1 MEEALSFFRA
11 FEVWIYI
18 VLGLGGILYIRKF
31 ILGWQQLRVAAFGLE
46 RENAQARLNQ
56 SASMLV
62 FILIIA
68 VMEFVLVTYIAP
80 SIPGANPLPTATLDL
95 LSTPT
100 TTLQLGATPT
110 LAENVTPAPTTTGQ
124 TGESGCIPGQ
134 IMIFSPQDGEIV
146 NGVVEVIG
154 TADIL
159 NFGFYKLEM
168 KRPDEDIWATIQA
181 GNEIKNESK
190 LGDWDTRRLT
200 PGVYQLGL
208 VLVDN
213 EAKASL
219 PCVVQLSVTISPE
232 ETTGP

>member
-1 MEEALSFFRA
+1 
-11 FEVWIYI
+11 
-18 VLGLGGILYIRKF
+18 
-31 ILGWQQLRVAAFGLE
+31 
-46 RENAQARLNQ
+46 
-56 SASMLV
+56 
-62 FILIIA
+62 
-68 VMEFVLVTYIAP
+68 
-80 SIPGANPLPTATLDL
+80 
-95 LSTPT
+95 
-100 TTLQLGATPT
+100 
-110 LAENVTPAPTTTGQ
+110 
-124 TGESGCIPGQ
+124 
-134 IMIFSPQDGEIV
+134 MISSPQDGEIV
-146 NGVVEVIG
+146 SGVVEVIG

-232 ETTGP
+232 ETPGP